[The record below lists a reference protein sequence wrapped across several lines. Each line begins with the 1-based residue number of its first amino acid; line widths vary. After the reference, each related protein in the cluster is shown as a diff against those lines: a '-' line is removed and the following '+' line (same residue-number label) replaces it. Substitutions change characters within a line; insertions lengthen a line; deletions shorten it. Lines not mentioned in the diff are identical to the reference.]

1 MISEACAQSSKM
13 YLELGSPSCCV
24 VQIAGPRVYD
34 HGAAM
39 EEFTVKELV
48 CSKDVSLRR
57 DTCNFES
64 RRPDLRLMLGLL
76 RRCSWSDP
84 FLVTIPEK
92 GQGHSDHAC
101 IRAHRKASQ

>member
-1 MISEACAQSSKM
+1 MLSLEVAGRSSSVISKLARSRRRCTWNWVPLHAVS
-13 YLELGSPSCCV
+13 YRSPV
-24 VQIAGPRVYD
+24 PGVYD

-76 RRCSWSDP
+76 RRCSWSDA
-84 FLVTIPEK
+84 FLV
-92 GQGHSDHAC
+92 
-101 IRAHRKASQ
+101 RRN